1 MYYRVAIRQNTS
13 TTWQWKSTTIS
24 SLTALLQFLRRYD
37 KLAQD
42 RLRIFS
48 SPCIEEMDEQL
59 AHENNGLGSCSVTAA
74 QFRQEHMM
82 GTQPTTTVTAPSST
96 ESSNG
101 IDPARESLPVNRTSA
116 TGVASQTTVSRGD
129 FWNLMTLAKA

>member
-1 MYYRVAIRQNTS
+1 MYYRVAIQQNTS

-24 SLTALLQFLRRYD
+24 SLTALFQFLRRYD

-59 AHENNGLGSCSVTAA
+59 TRENNGFGSCSVTAV

-82 GTQPTTTVTAPSST
+82 GMQSAT
-96 ESSNG
+96 
-101 IDPARESLPVNRTSA
+101 AREDSHESYPAGESFPTSRTSMS
-116 TGVASQTTVSRGD
+116 GVATQTVSRGD
-129 FWNLMTLAKA
+129 FWNLMTLAKS

>member
-13 TTWQWKSTTIS
+13 TPWQWKSTAIS
-24 SLTALLQFLRRYD
+24 SLTALFQFLRRYD

-42 RLRIFS
+42 RLRVFS

-59 AHENNGLGSCSVTAA
+59 ARENNGSGSYSVTAA

-82 GTQPTTTVTAPSST
+82 RAQSVTAIATSHGSG
-96 ESSNG
+96 NG
-101 IDPARESLPVNRTSA
+101 MYPARESFPASRVVTAGAERQA
-116 TGVASQTTVSRGD
+116 TSRGD
-129 FWNLMTLAKA
+129 FWNLMTLAKP

>member
-1 MYYRVAIRQNTS
+1 MYYRIAIQQNTS

-24 SLTALLQFLRRYD
+24 SLTALFQFLRRYD

-42 RLRIFS
+42 RLRVFS

-59 AHENNGLGSCSVTAA
+59 ARENNGLGSCSVTAA

-82 GTQPTTTVTAPSST
+82 GTQSTTVHEGSHETY
-96 ESSNG
+96 
-101 IDPARESLPVNRTSA
+101 PARESFPTSRASA
-116 TGVASQTTVSRGD
+116 TGVATQTVSRGD
-129 FWNLMTLAKA
+129 FWNLMTLAKS

>member
-24 SLTALLQFLRRYD
+24 SLTALFQFLRRYD

-42 RLRIFS
+42 RLRVFS
-48 SPCIEEMDEQL
+48 SQCIEEMDEQL
-59 AHENNGLGSCSVTAA
+59 ARENNGFGSCSVTAA

-82 GTQPTTTVTAPSST
+82 RAQSVTVVTNA
-96 ESSNG
+96 SSNENG
-101 IDPARESLPVNRTSA
+101 NGTHSARESFPASRA
-116 TGVASQTTVSRGD
+116 VAAGAERQTASRGD
-129 FWNLMTLAKA
+129 FWNLMTLAKS

>member
-1 MYYRVAIRQNTS
+1 MYYRVAIRQNAS

-24 SLTALLQFLRRYD
+24 SLTSLFQFLRRYD

-42 RLRIFS
+42 RLRVFS

-59 AHENNGLGSCSVTAA
+59 ARENNGFGSCSVTAA

-82 GTQPTTTVTAPSST
+82 RAQSATAVASSH
-96 ESSNG
+96 EGSNG
-101 IDPARESLPVNRTSA
+101 IYPSRESFPVSRA
-116 TGVASQTTVSRGD
+116 VAAGAERQTASRGD
-129 FWNLMTLAKA
+129 FWNLMTLAKS